1 MRQVARK
8 TVLAGVLLTLVG
20 CSSTTF
26 FYNRLNLIVPWY
38 VGKYVDLTR
47 DQKKFLDQQLEPFLY
62 WHRSEELPLYL
73 DILAE
78 IEQALDGQVDGEQV
92 AAIAGSFEE
101 AWLRVEMR
109 GLDWMLALGEQLSR
123 EQMEA
128 FVATLREK
136 QLEYEE
142 EYLPRS
148 EEEYREDAYE
158 NLEDATQDFLGRL
171 DWGQRGILEEAAQQL
186 QRSDAIWL
194 QERARWIDRMEEI
207 LQREEGWQQAM
218 RDALANRE
226 QTTSQEYLAVYEH
239 NSQTIY
245 AALAKLANSRSD
257 KQDKRLR
264 KRLDDLRED
273 IESLIAKGG

>member
-123 EQMEA
+123 EQMED
-128 FVATLREK
+128 FLATLREK
-136 QLEYEE
+136 QVEYEE

-158 NLEDATQDFLGRL
+158 NLEDGSQDFLGRL
-171 DWGQRGILEEAAQQL
+171 GWGQRSILEDAAQQL

-194 QERARWIDRMEEI
+194 QERAKWIDRMEDI

-218 RDALANRE
+218 RDALAHRE
-226 QTTSQEYLAVYEH
+226 ETTSQEYLAVYEH

-245 AALAKLANSRSD
+245 AALAKLVNSRSE

>member
-8 TVLAGVLLTLVG
+8 TLLAGVLLTLVG

-26 FYNRLNLIVPWY
+26 FYNRLDFIVPWY

-47 DQKKFLDQQLEPFLY
+47 DQKKFLDQQLAPFLY

-73 DILAE
+73 DILTE
-78 IEQALDGQVDGEQV
+78 IEQALEDEVDREQV
-92 AAIAGSFEE
+92 AAIARSFED

-109 GLDWMLALGEQLSR
+109 GLEWMLALGEQLSR

>member
-123 EQMEA
+123 EQMED
-128 FVATLREK
+128 FLATLREK
-136 QLEYEE
+136 QVEYEE

-158 NLEDATQDFLGRL
+158 NLEDGSQDFLGRL
-171 DWGQRGILEEAAQQL
+171 DWGQRSILEDAAQQL

-194 QERARWIDRMEEI
+194 QERAKWIDRMEDI
-207 LQREEGWQQAM
+207 LQREEGWQQA
-218 RDALANRE
+218 NP
-226 QTTSQEYLAVYEH
+226 
-239 NSQTIY
+239 
-245 AALAKLANSRSD
+245 K
-257 KQDKRLR
+257 
-264 KRLDDLRED
+264 
-273 IESLIAKGG
+273 

>member
-92 AAIAGSFEE
+92 AAIAGSFED

-123 EQMEA
+123 EQMED
-128 FVATLREK
+128 FLATLREK
-136 QLEYEE
+136 QVEYEE

-158 NLEDATQDFLGRL
+158 NLEDGSQDFLGRL
-171 DWGQRGILEEAAQQL
+171 DWGQRSILEDAAQQL

-194 QERARWIDRMEEI
+194 QERAKWIDRMEDI

-218 RDALANRE
+218 RDALAHRE
-226 QTTSQEYLAVYEH
+226 ETTSQEYLAVYEH

-245 AALAKLANSRSD
+245 AALAKLVNSRSE

>member
-73 DILAE
+73 DILTE

-123 EQMEA
+123 EQMED
-128 FVATLREK
+128 FLATLREK
-136 QLEYEE
+136 QVEYEE

-158 NLEDATQDFLGRL
+158 NLEDGSQDFLGRL
-171 DWGQRGILEEAAQQL
+171 DWGQRSILEDAAQQL

-194 QERARWIDRMEEI
+194 QERAKWIDRMEDI

-218 RDALANRE
+218 RDALAHRE
-226 QTTSQEYLAVYEH
+226 ETTSQEYLAVYEH

-245 AALAKLANSRSD
+245 AALAKLVNSRSE